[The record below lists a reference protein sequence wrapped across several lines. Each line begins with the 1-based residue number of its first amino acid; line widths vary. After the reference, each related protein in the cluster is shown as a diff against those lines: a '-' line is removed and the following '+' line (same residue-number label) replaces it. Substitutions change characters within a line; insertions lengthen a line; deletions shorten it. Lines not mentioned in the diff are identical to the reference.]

1 MERSDRRRTE
11 RRRRQGRTSPSAS
24 GQWTRRELLRAGVTA
39 SGLALLAGCAPAAPN
54 RDQAGPAAG
63 TRSEGTAPGRA
74 GGQIILTS
82 ATEALTL
89 NPALGTSSDTIYY
102 SQPIFDGLTRPD
114 DSLRPI
120 PSLAES
126 WEVAPDGLSYT
137 FHLRPG
143 VRFHDGHELTAA
155 DVKFTWELIA
165 HPANKASNYTFFTRI
180 KGAEAYRAGAAPEIQ
195 GVTTP
200 DANTVRVEMDAPYA
214 PFLSLSAF
222 FPILPRHVYGAVP
235 VEELDKHSSAR
246 QPVGTGPFKLAE
258 WRTGD
263 SLIFDANPA
272 YWGGPPKIDRLIIKT
287 VPDFST
293 LPSLL
298 RTGAVDVVGIYRA
311 VQAIDYEGFARDPGF
326 RLREMPGYSNWY
338 VEFNLANPL
347 FQDVRVRRALIHAVD
362 REGIVKNYSLGHGQ
376 VVDTPIHP
384 NSWAYTP
391 PPTRYEFNPARAK
404 ALLQEVGWQPGTDG
418 ILVKDGRRFSFE
430 LSTFMPDYPELLQE
444 YWRQVGVETQIKRS
458 DFAGFWGPTYLAR
471 KHEAA
476 ALHVIIGIYTDP
488 EYPLPTYLSSKLNRN
503 AYNSPKVDDLIP
515 RATTTLDPE
524 QRKRLYAELLEQLV
538 EDAPHMWVA
547 MPNEIWAMNN
557 RVRLPDKQLSFLMLT
572 NVKDWERVG

>member
-1 MERSDRRRTE
+1 MERSNRGRAE
-11 RRRRQGRTSPSAS
+11 RRPRRAAPPAS
-24 GQWTRRELLRAGVTA
+24 RRWTRRELLRAGVGV
-39 SGLALLAGCAPAAPN
+39 SGLALLAGCAPAAPP
-54 RDQAGPAAG
+54 RDQSGPAAG
-63 TRSEGTAPGRA
+63 TRAEGSSPGRS
-74 GGQIILTS
+74 GGQIVLTS
-82 ATEALTL
+82 ATETLTL

-126 WEVAPDGLSYT
+126 WEVAPDGLGYT

-143 VRFHDGHELTAA
+143 VRFHDGQELTAD

-165 HPANKASNYTFFTRI
+165 HPANKASNYTFFSRI
-180 KGAEAYRAGAAPEIQ
+180 KGAEAYRTGAAPTIE

-200 DANTVRVEMDAPYA
+200 DARTVQVEMEAPYA

-235 VEELDKHSSAR
+235 VEELDKHASAR

-272 YWGGPPKIDRLIIKT
+272 YWSGPPKIDRLIIKT
-287 VPDFST
+287 VPDYTT

-311 VQAIDYEGFARDPGF
+311 VQAIDYDDFARDPNF
-326 RLREMPGYSNWY
+326 RVHEMPGYSNWY

-347 FQDVRVRRALIHAVD
+347 FQDVRVRRALIHAID

-391 PPTRYEFNPARAK
+391 PQTHYGFDVARAK
-404 ALLQEVGWQPGTDG
+404 ALLQEAGWQPGPDG

-444 YWRQVGVETQIKRS
+444 AWRQVGVEARIKRS
-458 DFAGFWGPTYLAR
+458 DFAGFWGPTYLAH

-488 EYPLPTYLSSKLNRN
+488 DYPLPTYFTSKLNRN
-503 AYNSPKVDDLIP
+503 AYHSQKVDELIP
-515 RATTTLDPE
+515 KATATLDLE
-524 QRKRLYAELLEQLV
+524 QRKRLYADLLEQLV

-547 MPNEIWAMNN
+547 MPNEIWATSS
-557 RVRLPDKQLSFLMLT
+557 RVRLPDKRLGFLMLT